1 MDLCRAL
8 KDDKVIM
15 AVKDERKLEAALTC
29 DKHVVF
35 LLKSDIMTVAEVV
48 KRCKNA
54 GKTVFIHL
62 DLMDGIGKD
71 ESGIKFII
79 KNIKPD
85 GIIST
90 KVNIIKIA
98 NAFGLQTVFRV
109 FLIDSQGMES
119 AFNTLMKITPDA
131 VEIMPGVMPEIIG
144 KFAARFPNLI
154 AGGMVSDVHHVTDA
168 LKSGALGVSTS
179 SEVLWNKKF

>member
-1 MDLCRAL
+1 MELCRIL
-8 KDDKVIM
+8 SEDKVIM
-15 AVKDERKLEAALTC
+15 AVKDDKKLDAALVSG
-29 DKHVVF
+29 KRVVF
-35 LLKSDIMTVAEVV
+35 LLKSDIMTVADVV

-54 GKTVFIHL
+54 GKAVFIHL

-71 ESGIKFII
+71 ESGLKFII

-98 NAFGLQTVFRV
+98 NALGLQTVFRV

-119 AFNTLMKITPDA
+119 AFNTLNKITPDA
-131 VEIMPGVMPEIIG
+131 VEIMPGVMPDITR
-144 KFAARFPNLI
+144 KFATRFPNLI
-154 AGGMVSDVHHVTDA
+154 AGGMVSDTHHVTDA
-168 LKSGALGVSTS
+168 LNSGAVGVSTS
-179 SEVLWNKKF
+179 NEELWKKRF

>member
-1 MDLCRAL
+1 MDLCRIL
-8 KDDKVIM
+8 REDKVIM
-15 AVKDERKLEAALTC
+15 AVKDDNKLEEALKS
-29 DKHVVF
+29 DKRTVF
-35 LLKSDIMTVAEVV
+35 LLKSDIMSVGDVV
-48 KRCKNA
+48 KRCKGA

-71 ESGIKFII
+71 ESGLKFLI

-98 NAFGLQTVFRV
+98 NALGLQTVFRV

-119 AFNTLMKITPDA
+119 AFHTLTKITPDA
-131 VEIMPGVMPEIIG
+131 VEIMPGVMPEITR
-144 KFAARFPNLI
+144 KFATRFANLI
-154 AGGMVSDVHHVTDA
+154 TGGMVSDVNQAKGA
-168 LKSGALGVSTS
+168 LDNGALGVSTS
-179 SEVLWNKKF
+179 SEVLWKEKF